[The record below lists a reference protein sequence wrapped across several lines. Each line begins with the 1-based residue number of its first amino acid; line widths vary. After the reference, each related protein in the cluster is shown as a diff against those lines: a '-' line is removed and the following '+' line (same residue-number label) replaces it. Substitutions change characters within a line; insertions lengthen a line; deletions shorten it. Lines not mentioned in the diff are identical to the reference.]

1 MISTGSPTMQ
11 LYQELC
17 RRGDTM
23 ILLDNLVLHGKKKG
37 ISSTSRTWE
46 ITKPDPEQTWILLD
60 SNSRI
65 VEALQNSRIRPPEHL
80 PWPLETNSKFQE
92 KSIDSFSKSYFDVE
106 YKKTSDGESKS
117 VSVLLGERW
126 KVKGRELEPLWCK
139 KKLKTVRNFE
149 MHG

>member
-1 MISTGSPTMQ
+1 
-11 LYQELC
+11 
-17 RRGDTM
+17 M

-126 KVKGRELEPLWCK
+126 KVESSNPCDVK
-139 KKLKTVRNFE
+139 KN
-149 MHG
+149 